1 MGLIK
6 LKSFHTLKDTIH
18 KVKRQ
23 PSECKKIIANEATDS
38 KEFNSK
44 IYKQPMQLNTRKTN
58 DPIKKWAKELNRR
71 FSKEDL

>member
-1 MGLIK
+1 M
-6 LKSFHTLKDTIH
+6 KDTIN

-58 DPIKKWAKELNRR
+58 DPIEN
-71 FSKEDL
+71 